1 MKYADKLKV
10 LGYLNSHWE
19 NSDEFDEVIRIMTEA
34 CTYADCECNNV
45 STSDL
50 VNYPN
55 QDTLRKWL
63 GKNEDEKYIISDCEK
78 IAAAISELIADEF
91 AENLRSAL
99 YAILPSEI
107 N

>member
-10 LGYLNSHWE
+10 LGYLNNHWE

-45 STSDL
+45 TTADL

-63 GKNEDEKYIISDCEK
+63 GKNEGEKYIISDCEK

-91 AENLRSAL
+91 AENLHSAL